1 MQPLAR
7 LRANM
12 ESVFFGRKSAITQVL
27 VGLVARGHVLIEDVP
42 GVGKTVLARSLARS
56 INCNFNRIQL
66 TPDMLP
72 SDILGV
78 SVYNQDTKSFD
89 FKPGPIFANVIL
101 ADEINRTTPRTQ
113 SSLLEAMNE
122 FSVTVDGNTMPLPA
136 PFMVIATQNP
146 FEFEG
151 TYLLPE
157 NQLDRFLLRVSLG
170 YPERDREKE
179 ILRRQPGRYLLD
191 HLDPVLS
198 TDEVK
203 TLQGQAAQVK
213 FDPALLDYLMD
224 LVEATRT
231 DELLHIGISP
241 RGSLA
246 LMQASQALALVEG
259 RDYVTPDDIKHM
271 VVPVC
276 AHRVITKNPM
286 ATAISPRP
294 PVPSPKSSPAPPAP
308 SETNLQQHLEIKL

>member
-1 MQPLAR
+1 MQSLAR

-12 ESVFFGRKSAITQVL
+12 ESVFFGRKEVVTQVL

-72 SDILGV
+72 TDILGV
-78 SVYNQDTKSFD
+78 SVYNQERHTFE
-89 FKPGPIFANVIL
+89 FKHGPIFANIIL

-113 SSLLEAMNE
+113 SSLLEAMNDY
-122 FSVTVDGNTMPLPA
+122 SVTVDGKTMPLPN

-157 NQLDRFLLRVSLG
+157 NQLDRFLLRVTLG
-170 YPERDREKE
+170 YPKRESELE
-179 ILRRQPGRYLLD
+179 ILRQQPGRHKLEQ
-191 HLDPVLS
+191 LDPVLT
-198 TDEVK
+198 TDEVLV
-203 TLQGQAAQVK
+203 LQGRSAQVK
-213 FDPALLDYLMD
+213 VDPSLLTYLMD
-224 LVEATRT
+224 MVDATRSH
-231 DELLHIGISP
+231 EQLHVGISP

-246 LMQASQALALVEG
+246 LMQAAQALALVEG
-259 RDYVTPDDIKHM
+259 RDFVTPDDIKAM
-271 VVPVC
+271 VIPVC
-276 AHRVITKNPM
+276 AHRVITRNHLSSGDITT
-286 ATAISPRP
+286 ATHVLQQILQKI
-294 PVPSPKSSPAPPAP
+294 PSPV
-308 SETNLQQHLEIKL
+308 

>member
-1 MQPLAR
+1 MTPLAR
-7 LRANM
+7 LRNNM
-12 ESVFFGRKSAITQVL
+12 ESVFFGKKSAVTQVL
-27 VGLVARGHVLIEDVP
+27 VGLVARGHILIEDVP

-89 FKPGPIFANVIL
+89 FKPGPIFANIIL

-170 YPERDREKE
+170 YPDRDREKE
-179 ILRRQPGRYLLD
+179 ILRQQPGRYLLE

-198 TDEVK
+198 IDDVK
-203 TLQGQAAQVK
+203 NLQSQAAQVK

-231 DELLHIGISP
+231 HELLHIGISP

-259 RDYVTPDDIKHM
+259 RDFVTPDDIKAM
-271 VVPVC
+271 VLPVC

-286 ATAISPRP
+286 ANGDLATATRALDQILTKTPT
-294 PVPSPKSSPAPPAP
+294 PV
-308 SETNLQQHLEIKL
+308 

>member
-12 ESVFFGRKSAITQVL
+12 ESVFFGRREAITHVL

-56 INCNFNRIQL
+56 INCQFNRLQL

-78 SVYNQDTKSFD
+78 SVYNQEKQTFD
-89 FKPGPIFANVIL
+89 FKPGPVFANILL

-113 SSLLEAMNE
+113 SALLEAMNDY
-122 FSVTVDGNTMPLPA
+122 SVTVDGNTMPLPS

-157 NQLDRFLLRVSLG
+157 NQLDRFLLRVTLG

-179 ILRRQPGRYLLD
+179 ILRQQPGRFKLD

-198 TDEVK
+198 TNDV
-203 TLQGQAAQVK
+203 TSLQGQAAQIKV
-213 FDPALLDYLMD
+213 DPALMDFLLDI
-224 LVEATRT
+224 VEATRRH
-231 DELLHIGISP
+231 EQLHTGISP

-246 LMQASQALALVEG
+246 LMQTSQALALIEG
-259 RDYVTPDDIKHM
+259 RDYITPDDIKAM
-271 VVPVC
+271 VIPVC
-276 AHRVITKNPM
+276 A
-286 ATAISPRP
+286 TA
-294 PVPSPKSSPAPPAP
+294 
-308 SETNLQQHLEIKL
+308 

>member
-1 MQPLAR
+1 MQSLAR

-12 ESVFFGRKSAITQVL
+12 ESVFFGRKEVVTQVL

-56 INCNFNRIQL
+56 VNCNFNRIQL

-72 SDILGV
+72 TDILGV
-78 SVYNQDTKSFD
+78 SVYNQEKHTFE
-89 FKPGPIFANVIL
+89 FKHGPIFANIIL

-113 SSLLEAMNE
+113 SALLEAMNDN
-122 FSVTVDGNTMPLPA
+122 SVTVDGNTMRLPV

-157 NQLDRFLLRVSLG
+157 NQLDRFLLRVTLG
-170 YPERDREKE
+170 YPNRESELE
-179 ILRRQPGRYLLD
+179 ILRQQPGRNKLEQ
-191 HLDPVLS
+191 LDPVL
-198 TDEVK
+198 TTEEVLV
-203 TLQGQAAQVK
+203 LQGQCAQVK
-213 FDPALLDYLMD
+213 VDPSLLTYLMD
-224 LVEATRT
+224 IVDATRT
-231 DELLHIGISP
+231 HEQLHVGISP

-246 LMQASQALALVEG
+246 MMQATQALALVEG
-259 RDYVTPDDIKHM
+259 RIFITPDDIKAM

-276 AHRVITKNPM
+276 GLT
-286 ATAISPRP
+286 
-294 PVPSPKSSPAPPAP
+294 
-308 SETNLQQHLEIKL
+308 E